1 MTAEFTLDNK
11 QQSYMPNQTNGNIKV
26 ILPTAKPKE
35 ATVTVVVPA
44 MNEAENL
51 RVFLPKLK
59 GMGYEVLLVDGN
71 SKDNTIQVAK
81 EIMPTIKVVQQRGKG
96 KGAALRTGF
105 EAATGDIIVMIDAD
119 CSMDP
124 AEIPAFVGALK
135 AGADFAKGSRFI
147 QGGGTVDMEFY
158 RKAGN
163 WGLMMLV
170 RILYGGTYSDLCYG
184 YNAFWKSVLPKLQ
197 LEGDGFEI
205 ETEMNIRALKADL
218 RIFEIPSFEAER
230 IYGVSNLNTIK
241 DGWRVLMKILT
252 EKFSSSYV
260 KIVDEEP
267 RTTTA

>member
-26 ILPTAKPKE
+26 ILPSAKPKE

-51 RVFLPKLK
+51 RVFLPQLK
-59 GMGYEVLLVDGN
+59 DMGYEILLVDGH
-71 SKDNTIQVAK
+71 SKDNTIEVAK
-81 EIMPTIKVVQQRGKG
+81 ELIPSIKVVQQRGKG

-105 EAATGDIIVMIDAD
+105 EEASGDIIVMIDAD

-124 AEIPAFVGALK
+124 GEIPAFVGALK

-170 RILYGGTYSDLCYG
+170 RILYGGQYSDLCYG
-184 YNAFWKSVLPKLQ
+184 YNAFWKRVLPALDLQ
-197 LEGDGFEI
+197 GDGFEI
-205 ETEMNIRALKADL
+205 ETEMNIRALKAGL
-218 RIFEIPSFEAER
+218 KIAEVPSFEAER
-230 IYGVSNLNTIK
+230 IHGVSNLNTVT
-241 DGWRVLMKILT
+241 DGFRVLNTIIS
-252 EKFSSSYV
+252 EKFLNRRRNRSL
-260 KIVDEEP
+260 
-267 RTTTA
+267 A

>member
-1 MTAEFTLDNK
+1 MTAEFTIDNK

-51 RVFLPKLK
+51 KVFLPQLK
-59 GMGYEVLLVDGN
+59 DMGYEILLVDGN
-71 SKDNTIQVAK
+71 SKDQTIQVAK
-81 EIMPTIKVVQQRGKG
+81 EIMPNIKVVQQQGKG

-105 EAATGDIIVMIDAD
+105 EAASGDIIVMIDAD

-124 AEIPAFVGALK
+124 GEIPAFVGALK

-170 RILYGGTYSDLCYG
+170 RILYGGQYSDLCYG
-184 YNAFWKSVLPKLQ
+184 YNAFWKRVLPSLDLQ
-197 LEGDGFEI
+197 GDGFEI
-205 ETEMNIRALKADL
+205 ETEMNIRALKAGL
-218 RIFEIPSFEAER
+218 KIAEVPSFEAER
-230 IYGVSNLNTIK
+230 IHGVSNLNTIT
-241 DGWRVLMKILT
+241 DGFRVLNTIIA
-252 EKFSSSYV
+252 EKFLNRRPNRSL
-260 KIVDEEP
+260 
-267 RTTTA
+267 A